1 MRWTPGSDRS
11 NIEDRRGQSAG
22 GFGGGGGGGGM
33 LFSLLAMFVGR
44 RFGIVGVVG
53 LMLLFAVFGGGFLG
67 GGGGGGAPPQ
77 RTTTATSAGEVAAGG
92 AAAGVR
98 QSPEEAKLVDFV
110 AFVLNDAQDVWE
122 RLLPRST
129 GQPYRD
135 ARLVLFRDAVQ
146 TACGRAPSAVGP
158 FYCPADERVYIDLSF
173 YDELQRRFGAP
184 GDFAQA
190 YVLAHE
196 IGHHVQHVL
205 GTDARVRQLQ
215 SQRRDLENSLSVRME
230 LQADCY
236 AGVWANSTSQ
246 RRLLET
252 GDVQEALGAA
262 SAVGDD
268 RIQQRGRGDVNPDSF
283 THGSA
288 EQRMRWFQRGFQ
300 SGDPASCDTFTG
312 AV

>member
-1 MRWTPGSDRS
+1 
-11 NIEDRRGQSAG
+11 
-22 GFGGGGGGGGM
+22 M

-53 LMLLFAVFGGGFLG
+53 LMILFAVFGGGFLG
-67 GGGGGGAPPQ
+67 GGGGGGTPPG
-77 RTTTATSAGEVAAGG
+77 RTTATSAGEVAPG
-92 AAAGVR
+92 AAAAGIR
-98 QSPEEAKLVDFV
+98 QSPEEAKLVDYV

-122 RLLPRST
+122 RLLPQAA

-135 ARLVLFRDAVQ
+135 ARLVLFRNAVQ
-146 TACGRAPSAVGP
+146 TGCGRAPSAVGP

-215 SQRRDLENSLSVRME
+215 SQRRELENPLSVRME

-236 AGVWANSTSQ
+236 AGIWANSTSQ
-246 RRLLET
+246 RRLLDA

-300 SGDPASCDTFTG
+300 SGDPRTCDTFAG
-312 AV
+312 EI